1 MKGGEALVET
11 LLAWG
16 VDTAF
21 SVPGESY
28 LPVLAALQQAQNRIR
43 LVTPRHEG
51 GVTFAAAA
59 YGRIARRPAV
69 CLVSPGP
76 GATNAASGVHAAI
89 SDSLPLVPLLC
100 TGPTSSLG
108 QQGIE
113 NDY

>member
-28 LPVLAALQQAQNRIR
+28 LPVLAALQQAQNRLR

-59 YGRIARRPAV
+59 YGRIARRPAG
-69 CLVSPGP
+69 CFLSRGP
-76 GATNAASGVHAAI
+76 GATKAAIGVHRAVQ
-89 SDSLPLVPLLC
+89 DSIPLVLFGRNVPP
-100 TGPTSSLG
+100 G
-108 QQGIE
+108 
-113 NDY
+113 

>member
-43 LVTPRHEG
+43 LITPRHEG

-59 YGRIARRPAV
+59 YGRMPRRPAV
-69 CLVSPGP
+69 CFVSRGP
-76 GATNAASGVHAAI
+76 G
-89 SDSLPLVPLLC
+89 
-100 TGPTSSLG
+100 SSEESRVGKVWFSTCRLRG
-108 QQGIE
+108 SSH
-113 NDY
+113 N